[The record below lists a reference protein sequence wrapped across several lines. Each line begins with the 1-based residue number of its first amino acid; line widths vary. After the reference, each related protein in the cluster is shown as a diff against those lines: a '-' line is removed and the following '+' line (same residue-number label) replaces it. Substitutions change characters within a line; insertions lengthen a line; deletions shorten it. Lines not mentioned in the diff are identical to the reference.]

1 MGTALPGK
9 GHSTTGSQPTN
20 RYPRLQVQ
28 PMSLRSQIN
37 LLLTGLSVLFVA
49 ASYGVQTLVV
59 MPAFK
64 RLEQQQSLRNAR
76 RCIEAVNRDVDN
88 LSNFVNDW
96 AAWDD
101 MWNYVKDHNRA
112 FQETNLTDNTFSVAH
127 VNFICILD
135 DQRNVVWCEAR
146 NLKTLEPL
154 AVSAL
159 QARLQDEQ
167 NEYTC
172 LEKISDSRKGIELTE
187 SGPLLLSSRP
197 IVTSKREG
205 PIRGTMIMGRFL
217 DASEIAGLADRMQV
231 ALHAWLVNDPQMPVD
246 VRNQLAVLRNREG
259 ASCEAASADTL
270 YAYSILEDTHGESAL
285 VFRLEMPRAITKQ
298 GLASARIATVCGLFG
313 GVITLVAMGVVLQW
327 RLISPLQQI
336 AAHAVRVGRCDDL
349 KARLR
354 INRRDEIGTL
364 ANELDRMVEQIAASR
379 QKVLD
384 TAHRAGM
391 AEIASDVLHNVGN
404 AMNSMNC
411 AIEFLDERLQGSK
424 IPHLDRATKLLREQ
438 APRAAEFFGQDPR
451 GPKLIDYLADLSDAL
466 EDELH
471 GNQADVAR
479 LQLTVRHIGDAI
491 ASQQIHAER
500 TDFRQDVD
508 LPSLIQDALQLNQ
521 EMLDEAHVE
530 VDVRV
535 PTLPDVQLNRS
546 KMLQI
551 LVNLIRN
558 AAQAMRQH
566 SEESR
571 QLGISAQLFDDG
583 TLELVVSDT
592 GPGFDAV
599 VQAQLFTYG
608 FTTKPE
614 GQGCGLH
621 YCANAVNEVGG
632 SIVAD
637 SAGPGLGASFR
648 IRIPQAGPVAAL
660 GK

>member
-1 MGTALPGK
+1 
-9 GHSTTGSQPTN
+9 
-20 RYPRLQVQ
+20 
-28 PMSLRSQIN
+28 MSLRSQII
-37 LLLTGLSVLFVA
+37 LLLTVLSAFFVA
-49 ASYGVQTLVV
+49 ASYGVQALVV
-59 MPAFK
+59 MPAFEN
-64 RLEQQQSLRNAR
+64 LEQQQAERNAR

-112 FQETNLTDNTFSVAH
+112 FQQANLTDDTFSVAH
-127 VNFICILD
+127 VSFICILD
-135 DQRNVVWCEAR
+135 ERRNVVWSEAR
-146 NLKTLEPL
+146 DLKTLDPIDM
-154 AVSAL
+154 SAFRNSL
-159 QARLQDEQ
+159 QVEHSV
-167 NEYTC
+167 YTRF
-172 LEKISDSRKGIELTE
+172 ERIADSRRGVELTS
-187 SGPLLLSSRP
+187 SGPILLASRP

-217 DASEIAGLADRMQV
+217 DSSEIAGLADRMQV
-231 ALHAWLVNDPQMPVD
+231 ALQAWLVNDPQMPVD
-246 VRNQLAVLRNREG
+246 VRNHLAILRNRTG
-259 ASCEAASADTL
+259 ASCEAAGADTL
-270 YAYSILEDTHGESAL
+270 YAYSILEDTQGEPAL

-298 GLASARIATVCGLFG
+298 GLVSARIATVCGLLG
-313 GVITLVAMGVVLQW
+313 GLVTLLAMGIVLQW
-327 RLISPLQQI
+327 RLISPLQQM
-336 AAHAVRVGRCDDL
+336 ASHAVQVGRCDDL

-404 AMNSMNC
+404 AMNSINC

-424 IPHLDRATKLLREQ
+424 IPHLDRAAKLLREQ
-438 APRAAEFFGQDPR
+438 APRAAEFFGHDPR
-451 GPKLIDYLADLSDAL
+451 GQKLIDYLVDLSDAL
-466 EDELH
+466 EGELH

-491 ASQQIHAER
+491 ASQQMHAER

-508 LPSLIQDALQLNQ
+508 LPSLIHDALQLNRD
-521 EMLDEAHVE
+521 MLVEAHVE
-530 VDVRV
+530 VDVQV
-535 PTLPDVQLNRS
+535 PKLPDVQLNRS

-558 AAQAMRQH
+558 AAQAMRPY
-566 SEESR
+566 SGENR
-571 QLGISAQLFDDG
+571 QLRISTQLFDDG

-614 GQGCGLH
+614 GHGCGLH

-648 IRIPQAGPVAAL
+648 IRIPQAGPVAAVVT
-660 GK
+660 

>member
-1 MGTALPGK
+1 
-9 GHSTTGSQPTN
+9 
-20 RYPRLQVQ
+20 
-28 PMSLRSQIN
+28 
-37 LLLTGLSVLFVA
+37 
-49 ASYGVQTLVV
+49 
-59 MPAFK
+59 
-64 RLEQQQSLRNAR
+64 
-76 RCIEAVNRDVDN
+76 
-88 LSNFVNDW
+88 
-96 AAWDD
+96 
-101 MWNYVKDHNRA
+101 
-112 FQETNLTDNTFSVAH
+112 
-127 VNFICILD
+127 
-135 DQRNVVWCEAR
+135 
-146 NLKTLEPL
+146 
-154 AVSAL
+154 
-159 QARLQDEQ
+159 
-167 NEYTC
+167 
-172 LEKISDSRKGIELTE
+172 
-187 SGPLLLSSRP
+187 
-197 IVTSKREG
+197 
-205 PIRGTMIMGRFL
+205 
-217 DASEIAGLADRMQV
+217 
-231 ALHAWLVNDPQMPVD
+231 
-246 VRNQLAVLRNREG
+246 
-259 ASCEAASADTL
+259 
-270 YAYSILEDTHGESAL
+270 
-285 VFRLEMPRAITKQ
+285 
-298 GLASARIATVCGLFG
+298 
-313 GVITLVAMGVVLQW
+313 
-327 RLISPLQQI
+327 
-336 AAHAVRVGRCDDL
+336 
-349 KARLR
+349 
-354 INRRDEIGTL
+354 
-364 ANELDRMVEQIAASR
+364 
-379 QKVLD
+379 VLD

-424 IPHLDRATKLLREQ
+424 IPHLDRAMRLLREQ

-451 GPKLIDYLADLSDAL
+451 GAKLIDYLADLSDAL

-479 LQLTVRHIGDAI
+479 LQLTIRHIGDAI
-491 ASQQIHAER
+491 ASQQKHAGR

-508 LPSLIQDALQLNQ
+508 LPSLIHDALQLNQ

-614 GQGCGLH
+614 GHGCGLH

-632 SIVAD
+632 SIVAE

-660 GK
+660 VP